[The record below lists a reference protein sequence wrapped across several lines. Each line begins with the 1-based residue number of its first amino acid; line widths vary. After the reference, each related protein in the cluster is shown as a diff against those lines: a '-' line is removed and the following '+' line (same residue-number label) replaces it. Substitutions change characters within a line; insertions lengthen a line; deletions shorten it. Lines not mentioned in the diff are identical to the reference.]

1 MVVHV
6 PLNRISVYGL
16 RGEVVDLSCL
26 GMHCGE
32 ECWATSGCFRA
43 LRPQTTICTYIIVLL
58 EFFAGGKP
66 LRMSQLNQQKNYP
79 FDLTIALK
87 VMCNYQC

>member
-32 ECWATSGCFRA
+32 NVG
-43 LRPQTTICTYIIVLL
+43 PQVVVLGL
-58 EFFAGGKP
+58 
-66 LRMSQLNQQKNYP
+66 
-79 FDLTIALK
+79 
-87 VMCNYQC
+87 